1 MFTHESGIHV
11 DGVLKFSYTY
21 ESFLPDEIGASRRI
35 VVGKHSGKH
44 AIWDKLKEMGIHVD
58 KTQLMQ
64 IVEIVKATGEEKK
77 RSLTDEELKTIA
89 LETLS

>member
-1 MFTHESGIHV
+1 
-11 DGVLKFSYTY
+11 
-21 ESFLPDEIGASRRI
+21 
-35 VVGKHSGKH
+35 
-44 AIWDKLKEMGIHVD
+44 MGILVD